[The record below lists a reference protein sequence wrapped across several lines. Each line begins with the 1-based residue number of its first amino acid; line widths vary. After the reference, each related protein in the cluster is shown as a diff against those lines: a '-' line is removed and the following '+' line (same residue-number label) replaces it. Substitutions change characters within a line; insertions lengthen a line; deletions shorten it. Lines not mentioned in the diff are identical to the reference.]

1 MRFVIYGLGAVGG
14 VVGGALAD
22 SGRDVVAVAR
32 GGQLNALRGGPLTLH
47 TPKGTKRVPID
58 VVSSI
63 GSVDLASDDII
74 LVTVKSQDTAAAATD
89 LADVADVDTAVVS
102 LQNGVANEHTLMRY
116 FKNVYGAV
124 VMMPATFVEPGEVS
138 VYGEPFL
145 GTIDVGRYPS
155 GIDATVEFVTS
166 SLRDAGFD
174 SQLNTDIMRWK
185 YGKLLGNLTNSIEA
199 VCGLGTRNGEL
210 GRLIVDEGVRVLAA
224 AGIDYASEA
233 EEDERRAGNI
243 EHDEAAGVARRG
255 ASSWQSIARGSGSI
269 ETAYLNG
276 EISLLGRLHGLPTP
290 ANDLIQRTAA
300 ELAKASDPERK
311 VPESEILSRL
321 NAS

>member
-1 MRFVIYGLGAVGG
+1 
-14 VVGGALAD
+14 
-22 SGRDVVAVAR
+22 
-32 GGQLNALRGGPLTLH
+32 
-47 TPKGTKRVPID
+47 
-58 VVSSI
+58 
-63 GSVDLASDDII
+63 
-74 LVTVKSQDTAAAATD
+74 
-89 LADVADVDTAVVS
+89 
-102 LQNGVANEHTLMRY
+102 MRY

-124 VMMPATFVEPGEVS
+124 VMMPATFIEPGEVS

-145 GTIDVGRYPS
+145 GTIDVGRYPN
-155 GIDATVEFVTS
+155 GIDATVEHVTS

-210 GRLIVDEGVRVLAA
+210 GRLIADEGVRVLAA

-255 ASSWQSIARGSGSI
+255 ASSWQSVARGSGSI

-276 EISLLGRLHGLPTP
+276 EISLLGRLHGMPTP
-290 ANDLIQRTAA
+290 ANDLVQRIAT
-300 ELAKASDPERK
+300 EVAKASDPEHK
-311 VPESEILSRL
+311 VPESEILGRL